1 VFGILDAGMDPTN
14 PPDPAVTML
23 DVVKK
28 VDAISTPPEITE
40 TR

>member
-1 VFGILDAGMDPTN
+1 MLEAGIEPTN

-28 VDAISTPPEITE
+28 VDAISTPPDKTE
-40 TR
+40 TL